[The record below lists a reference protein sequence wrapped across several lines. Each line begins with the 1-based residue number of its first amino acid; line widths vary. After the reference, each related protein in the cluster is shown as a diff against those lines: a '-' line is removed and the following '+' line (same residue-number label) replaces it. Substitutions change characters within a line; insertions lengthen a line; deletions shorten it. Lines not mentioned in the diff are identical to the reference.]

1 MSNYLW
7 AHGLQHA
14 RLPCPSLSRRV
25 CSSSC
30 SLNRG
35 CYLTISSSATLFSFC
50 LQSFPTSGSFPM
62 SQLFTSGSR
71 STGVSASALVLPM
84 SIQGWLW
91 ESHFLGRL
99 IRSLGVPKERG
110 VWNSQGGRKD
120 KLFFPL
126 HSLGL
131 YNNNVS
137 CLRTVS
143 GFLFWLIWLF

>member
-1 MSNYLW
+1 MLLFSHSVVFNSLW
-7 AHGLQHA
+7 PHGLQHA
-14 RLPCPSLSRRV
+14 RLPCPSLSL
-25 CSSSC
+25 
-30 SLNRG
+30 SLLKFMSRW

-120 KLFFPL
+120 KLFFPSTFL
-126 HSLGL
+126 SIMYPAWGQSLG
-131 YNNNVS
+131 
-137 CLRTVS
+137 
-143 GFLFWLIWLF
+143 